1 MPTFTNQA
9 LLSYNGKTTASNI
22 TRGEIIEVL
31 SVTKTAL
38 NPDYNSGSDIT
49 YLVNIVNTGTTEFS
63 GLTVT
68 DNLGAY
74 EFTPEGTTTPI
85 TLYPLE
91 YVNGTVRYYIN
102 GAEQPAPTV
111 ATADGLTFTG
121 IAVPANGNT
130 TLIYQASVTQD
141 ATVTGDAP
149 LADESVITNT
159 VTVTGEGI
167 NPIEDTATIGTN
179 VGPQL
184 SIVKGLFPRTVP
196 ENGRIT
202 YTFDIQNIG
211 NAEAGASSNVQIT
224 DTFDP
229 ALTNITVTY
238 NGDIL
243 PATDYTYNEATG
255 VFSTNPGVIT
265 VPAATFTQD
274 PVTGAWNIVPGES
287 VLEVTGNIQ

>member
-9 LLSYNGKTTASNI
+9 LLSYNGRTTASNI
-22 TRGEIIEVL
+22 TRGEIVEVL

-38 NPDYNSGSDIT
+38 NPDYNSGSVIT
-49 YLVNIVNTGTTEFS
+49 YLVNIVNTGNTEFA
-63 GLTVT
+63 GLTVN

-74 EFTPEGTTTPI
+74 EFIPEGTTTPI
-85 TLYPLE
+85 TLYPLD

-102 GAEQPAPTV
+102 GDEQATPSV
-111 ATADGLTFTG
+111 ATTDGLTFTG
-121 IAVPANGNT
+121 ITVPANGNT
-130 TLIYQASVTQD
+130 TLIYQA
-141 ATVTGDAP
+141 TVTGGAP

-211 NAEAGASSNVQIT
+211 NAEAEASSNVQIT

-274 PVTGAWNIVPGES
+274 PVTGAWNVVPGES

>member
-130 TLIYQASVTQD
+130 TLIYQASVTQ
-141 ATVTGDAP
+141 DAP

>member
-1 MPTFTNQA
+1 M
-9 LLSYNGKTTASNI
+9 
-22 TRGEIIEVL
+22 
-31 SVTKTAL
+31 
-38 NPDYNSGSDIT
+38 
-49 YLVNIVNTGTTEFS
+49 
-63 GLTVT
+63 
-68 DNLGAY
+68 
-74 EFTPEGTTTPI
+74 
-85 TLYPLE
+85 YPLE

-130 TLIYQASVTQD
+130 TLIYQ

-274 PVTGAWNIVPGES
+274 PVTGTWNVVPGES

>member
-63 GLTVT
+63 GFTVT

-130 TLIYQASVTQD
+130 TLIYQ

>member
-130 TLIYQASVTQD
+130 TLIYQ

>member
-38 NPDYNSGSDIT
+38 NLDYNSGSVIT

-130 TLIYQASVTQD
+130 TLIYQA
-141 ATVTGDAP
+141 TVTGDAP

-211 NAEAGASSNVQIT
+211 NAEAEASSNVQIT

-274 PVTGAWNIVPGES
+274 PVTGAWNVVPGES

>member
-38 NPDYNSGSDIT
+38 NLDYNSGSVIT

-121 IAVPANGNT
+121 ITVPANGNT
-130 TLIYQASVTQD
+130 TLIYQ

-211 NAEAGASSNVQIT
+211 NAEAEASSNVQIT

-274 PVTGAWNIVPGES
+274 PVTGAWNVVPGES

>member
-1 MPTFTNQA
+1 M
-9 LLSYNGKTTASNI
+9 SYNGKTTASNI

-130 TLIYQASVTQD
+130 TLIYQ

>member
-38 NPDYNSGSDIT
+38 NLDYNSGSVIT

-121 IAVPANGNT
+121 ITVPANGNT
-130 TLIYQASVTQD
+130 TLIYQA
-141 ATVTGDAP
+141 TVTGGAP

-211 NAEAGASSNVQIT
+211 NAEAEASSNVQIT

-274 PVTGAWNIVPGES
+274 PVTGAWNVVPGES